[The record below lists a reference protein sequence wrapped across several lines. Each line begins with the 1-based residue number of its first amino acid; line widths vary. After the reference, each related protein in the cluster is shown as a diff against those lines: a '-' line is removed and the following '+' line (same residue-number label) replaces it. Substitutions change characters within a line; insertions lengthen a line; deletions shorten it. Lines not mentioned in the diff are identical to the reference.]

1 MYIGTCV
8 HSFHRS
14 IQTYPIP
21 FVLQRLPLDNQTKMD
36 RSRRVEQASIRCCT
50 LLESFAEQDPLDP
63 NSAWK
68 NPQEIFD
75 QLDTARNEVIEAWKE
90 DEQEVSK
97 DLDEAQFRI
106 LYMDMITDAFAD
118 VLDNIRESEGN
129 HLDVDVLVDCLQSG
143 IDLLSLQDKELLM
156 NSYEGD
162 FDEMEDLSSSLT
174 PHEQKRREQGFADHS
189 D

>member
-1 MYIGTCV
+1 MV
-8 HSFHRS
+8 KM
-14 IQTYPIP
+14 QTLSQFIS
-21 FVLQRLPLDNQTKMD
+21 LGQRMKLDDVTRMD
-36 RSRRVEQASIRCCT
+36 KSRRVEQASIQCCN

-75 QLDTARNEVIEAWKE
+75 QLDTARNEVMEAWKE
-90 DEQEVSK
+90 DEQGVSK
-97 DLDEAQFRI
+97 ELDEAQFRI

-129 HLDVDVLVDCLQSG
+129 QLDVDVLVDCLQSG
-143 IDLLSLQDKELLM
+143 IDLLSMQDKDLFM
-156 NSYEGD
+156 NFYEGNL
-162 FDEMEDLSSSLT
+162 DELEEFSSSLT
-174 PHEQKRREQGFADHS
+174 PHEQKRRELGFADDS